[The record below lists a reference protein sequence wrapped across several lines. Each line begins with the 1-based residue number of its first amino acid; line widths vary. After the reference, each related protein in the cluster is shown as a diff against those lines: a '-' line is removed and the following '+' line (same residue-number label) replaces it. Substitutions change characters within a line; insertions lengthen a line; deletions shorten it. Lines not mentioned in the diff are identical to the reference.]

1 MGVKTAKS
9 DDEYKQLNRDR
20 DIYSDFNHTF
30 LPHPYTNQ
38 ISRKTNV
45 DAVKMSIRNLILTNK
60 YERLRNPDFGGNIT
74 KYLFEP
80 FDDVITQEIETHI
93 EQLVERYEPRVRL
106 LEVKVTA
113 NEEQNMINVNIFFS
127 VLSTQTDAS
136 LDITLYRVR

>member
-1 MGVKTAKS
+1 M
-9 DDEYKQLNRDR
+9 
-20 DIYSDFNHTF
+20 
-30 LPHPYTNQ
+30 
-38 ISRKTNV
+38 
-45 DAVKMSIRNLILTNK
+45 RNLILTNK

-93 EQLVERYEPRVRL
+93 EQLVEKYEPRVRL

-127 VLSTQTDAS
+127 VLSTQTDAT